1 MAWFKRKTVMRKN
14 FGALAMMSILAVTAE
29 QQYKNHDATEAK
41 HKLKKSEPKQIEPP
55 IQKGMKYYC
64 FRSDGTF
71 KQYER
76 DGAMLKE
83 EVAFSCWS
91 LNDKNAIKKFKSFQ
105 SKLG

>member
-1 MAWFKRKTVMRKN
+1 MI
-14 FGALAMMSILAVTAE
+14 SILAVTAE
-29 QQYKNHDATEAK
+29 QQQFNHDATESK
-41 HKLKKSEPKQIEPP
+41 YKRNKSEPKQIEPP

-64 FRSDGTF
+64 FRSDGSF

-83 EVAFSCWS
+83 EVVFSCWS

-105 SKLG
+105 SKL